1 MDTSKLTTYQAGAAQ
16 ALLNRKL
23 QKLCDEALAPYG
35 ITKMQWLIIGTV
47 YDTQKS
53 GIRLSELSETL
64 GTSMPY
70 LTNAI
75 NMLES
80 RGILVR
86 RESAED
92 TRAKLILV
100 SPKYNR
106 VCKEIERTLRATLR
120 KSIYARVDPAEFRTY
135 LKVMEQLASG

>member
-70 LTNAI
+70 LTNAV

-100 SPKYNR
+100 SPKYTR

-120 KSIYARVDPAEFRTY
+120 KSIYAKVDPAEFRTY